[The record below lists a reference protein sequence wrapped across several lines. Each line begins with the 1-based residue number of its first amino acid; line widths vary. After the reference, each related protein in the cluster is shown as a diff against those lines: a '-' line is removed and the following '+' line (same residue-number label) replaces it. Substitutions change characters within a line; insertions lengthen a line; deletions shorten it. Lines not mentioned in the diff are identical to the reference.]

1 MMVHRSNTKQ
11 RGRSVA
17 ERTVRIGIF
26 GYGFIAGV
34 HAEALAHT
42 DGAALAGV
50 CGPRI
55 EAARA
60 FAEKHGTTEEVRAYD
75 DPDQLLADGSI
86 EGVLVD
92 SPDATHHDL
101 VMRALRAGKHVFCEK
116 PLART
121 VEEAREMHALARDTR
136 RRTVVGFS
144 NRWRPA
150 MNNVKQ
156 LLDAGEIGEVVHV
169 HAQSFNASLVRSER
183 PRLTWRT
190 DAERTGT
197 GILGDLGAH
206 YIDLTHFLLGPI
218 TAVCADLRTVV
229 REVYDAEGRPHPHRV
244 DDDSILLFTVGRGA
258 GDVHGTMGL
267 SRLGSVHADY
277 PIGRRHYLIDGRKGG
292 ILMENDEAWLYRPDG
307 TRQPIPGDPPSAGA
321 SHGGAL
327 LAGGVRQMET
337 FLTSIRE
344 ERDIAPTFA
353 EGLQCQ
359 EVLHACVESSRER
372 AWTRVAQVEPAG
384 H

>member
-1 MMVHRSNTKQ
+1 M
-11 RGRSVA
+11 A
-17 ERTVRIGIF
+17 ERALRLGIF

-34 HAEALAHT
+34 HAEALAHLEGVT
-42 DGAALAGV
+42 LAAV
-50 CGPRI
+50 CGPRQ
-55 EAARA
+55 EAAEA
-60 FAEKHGTTEEVRAYD
+60 FAAKHGGHGTRAVTE
-75 DPDQLLADGSI
+75 PDRLLEDGGI

-92 SPDATHHDL
+92 SPDATHYDL
-101 VMRALRAGKHVFCEK
+101 VMRSLRAGKHVFCEK

-121 VEEAREMHALARDTR
+121 VEEAREMHAAARAGK

-150 MNNVKQ
+150 LQNIKH
-156 LLDAGEIGEVVHV
+156 LLDSDAIGEVVHV
-169 HAQSFNASLVRSER
+169 HAQSFNASLVRTER

-190 DAERTGT
+190 DAARTGT

-206 YIDLTHFLLGPI
+206 YIDLTHYLLGPI
-218 TAVCADLRTVV
+218 AEVCADLRTVT
-229 REVYDAEGRPHPHRV
+229 REVFDDAGQAHPHRV
-244 DDDSILLFTVGRGA
+244 DDDSILLFTVARAGEGG

-277 PIGRRHYLIDGRKGG
+277 PVGRRHYLIDGRKGG
-292 ILMENDEAWLYRPDG
+292 ILFENDEAWLYRPDG
-307 TRQPIPGDPPSAGA
+307 SREPIPGDPPAAGA

-327 LAGGVRQMET
+327 LAGAVRQMET
-337 FLTSIRE
+337 FVTAIRE
-344 ERDIAPTFA
+344 DREVSPSFA

-372 AWTRVAQVEPAG
+372 AWRRVEQVEQVG
-384 H
+384 TVG